1 MHNEPQPGD
10 LGVAPLPVRTT
21 VTTAQAPDASYVVLQ
36 VQSPQGVAVFFLSPD
51 HARDLAKH
59 LAEYSTVAGSG
70 LVIAGADQIPVT
82 DPDGHQ

>member
-1 MHNEPQPGD
+1 MHHEPQPGD
-10 LGVAPLPVRTT
+10 LGVAP
-21 VTTAQAPDASYVVLQ
+21 
-36 VQSPQGVAVFFLSPD
+36 QSPQGVSVFFLSPD

-82 DPDGHQ
+82 NPEQQP